1 MKNEILPNDYRE
13 TLNLI
18 IQKIEFAQQKAVIS
32 ANTTLLD
39 LYWEIGNILVN
50 KKKEQ
55 GWGAKVISTLSN
67 DITSAFP
74 KTKGYSSRNLEYM
87 SQFAKT
93 YSNYLDI
100 KGELSKVSWSHNL
113 VLMSKVKDE
122 NERLWYINET
132 IKNGWARDVLINQIA
147 YGLYDRASTEE
158 KTHNFPKTLPPVQSE
173 LAVQTLKD
181 PYIFDFLTLSKQY
194 KEKDLEDQLVKHIT
208 QFLLELGAGFA
219 FVGRQYHLEIGG
231 DDYYIDLL
239 FYHLKLKC
247 YVVIELKTV
256 EFQPEFARK
265 IEFLS
270 ICGR

>member
-1 MKNEILPNDYRE
+1 MKNELLPSDYKD
-13 TLNLI
+13 TLELI
-18 IQKIEFAQQKAVIS
+18 IQKIELAQQKAVIS
-32 ANTTLLD
+32 ANITLLD
-39 LYWEIGNILVN
+39 LYWDIGNILLH

-55 GWGAKVISTLSN
+55 GWGAKVINTLSN

-74 KTKGYSSRNLEYM
+74 DSKGYSCRNLEYM

-93 YSNYLDI
+93 YSNYLDV
-100 KGELSKVSWSHNL
+100 KDELSKVSWSHNL

-122 NERLWYINET
+122 NERNWYINET
-132 IKNGWARDVLINQIA
+132 IKNGWARSVLILQIE
-147 YGLYDRASTEE
+147 YGLYDRTKIED

-173 LAVQTLKD
+173 LAEQTLKD

-219 FVGRQYHLEIGG
+219 FVGRQYHLEVGG

-239 FYHLKLKC
+239 FYHLKLKS

-265 IEFLS
+265 IKFLF
-270 ICGR
+270 ICC

>member
-1 MKNEILPNDYRE
+1 MKSELLPNDYKE
-13 TLNLI
+13 TLKLI
-18 IQKIEFAQQKAVIS
+18 IQKIEIAQQRDVIS
-32 ANTTLLD
+32 TNITLLD
-39 LYWEIGNILVN
+39 LYWDIGNIILN

-55 GWGAKVISTLSN
+55 GWGAKVIDTLSN
-67 DITSAFP
+67 DITTAFP
-74 KTKGYSSRNLEYM
+74 NTKGYSSRNLKYM

-100 KGELSKVSWSHNL
+100 KEELSKVSWSHNL
-113 VLMSKVKDE
+113 VLMSKIKNE
-122 NERLWYINET
+122 NERIWYINET
-132 IKNGWARDVLINQIA
+132 IKNGWARDVLIHQIE
-147 YGLYDRASTEE
+147 YGLYNRVSTEE

-181 PYIFDFLTLSKQY
+181 PYIFDF
-194 KEKDLEDQLVKHIT
+194 LEDQLVKHIT

-256 EFQPEFARK
+256 EFQPEFAQK
-265 IEFLS
+265 IKLLS
-270 ICGR
+270 ICCR